1 VRGKLFP
8 GHATLLDVY
17 IMRESLIRGGDKDVL
32 MRHGERFASVERT
45 LVRFKW
51 LGSVAILMIIAV
63 LFAVS

>member
-1 VRGKLFP
+1 
-8 GHATLLDVY
+8 
-17 IMRESLIRGGDKDVL
+17 MCESPIRSGDKDVF
-32 MRHGERFASVERT
+32 MSHGERFASVQRT

>member
-1 VRGKLFP
+1 
-8 GHATLLDVY
+8 
-17 IMRESLIRGGDKDVL
+17 MRERLIRSGDKDDL
-32 MRHGERFASVERT
+32 MRHGERFASVGQT

>member
-1 VRGKLFP
+1 
-8 GHATLLDVY
+8 
-17 IMRESLIRGGDKDVL
+17 MRESLIRGGDKDVL

>member
-1 VRGKLFP
+1 
-8 GHATLLDVY
+8 
-17 IMRESLIRGGDKDVL
+17 MCESPIRSGGKDVF
-32 MRHGERFASVERT
+32 MNHGERFASVQRT